1 MKELIIIGPNNS
13 SRMLVEKIGPLCIR
27 YTTVKTPYFYISGEH
42 SSSVYVFQGDF
53 NRKYEFD
60 GIVYDPKSAHDFMN
74 LYSALEFYLLEV
86 SLCGVL

>member
-13 SRMLVEKIGPLCIR
+13 CRMTVEKLSPLFVR
-27 YTTVKTPYFYISGEH
+27 YTEVKTPYFYISGEH

-60 GIVYDPKSAHDFMN
+60 GVTYDPKTAGDFMK
-74 LYSALEFYLLEV
+74 LYSALEFYLLEI